1 MSVTAHPGVRPLPAV
16 GVAAALR
23 RHAARIALVCGYVL
37 VLLAALPQELVQDSW
52 LTLLGG
58 REIAD
63 HGLPTTDG
71 LTVWTHGVRWVDQ
84 QWLAQ
89 VVFFRLHE
97 LGGIRLVM
105 LFHVALL
112 TAAFACAVAAARAS
126 TRSVVLVGV
135 GTAFVAPWALQM
147 RAQSFAFP
155 LFAAVLWLLV
165 ADARSPS
172 RRVFLVLPLLVLWAN
187 LHGTALFGGM
197 LVVLR
202 GLVYAWERRPARA
215 AALVVL
221 PPLCLLASPYG
232 LDLPGYYRAL
242 LLNPRMHWFI
252 DEWRPG
258 APSQKTALFYLL
270 CAVAIWL
277 VARHGRV
284 LTAFERLALAAT
296 LLNGLLAVRS
306 IPWFGVTCLIVLPA
320 VVDEAL
326 ATRSV
331 RRPRLALAVGSL
343 AVALAA
349 TGAAAARPASW
360 YTRLWPDAPA
370 ERVAALAQQDPSALV
385 LSDDRYAD
393 WLLWAEPQLR
403 GRVAYDVR
411 FELFAGKQFDELF
424 RYRNQVGDDWRRAQ
438 AGYDILALARPDEEL
453 VIRAVRGRDGYRL
466 VYESGLIA
474 VLQRR

>member
-1 MSVTAHPGVRPLPAV
+1 M
-16 GVAAALR
+16 
-23 RHAARIALVCGYVL
+23 
-37 VLLAALPQELVQDSW
+37 
-52 LTLLGG
+52 
-58 REIAD
+58 
-63 HGLPTTDG
+63 
-71 LTVWTHGVRWVDQ
+71 
-84 QWLAQ
+84 
-89 VVFFRLHE
+89 
-97 LGGIRLVM
+97 
-105 LFHVALL
+105 
-112 TAAFACAVAAARAS
+112 
-126 TRSVVLVGV
+126 
-135 GTAFVAPWALQM
+135 
-147 RAQSFAFP
+147 
-155 LFAAVLWLLV
+155 
-165 ADARSPS
+165 
-172 RRVFLVLPLLVLWAN
+172 
-187 LHGTALFGGM
+187 
-197 LVVLR
+197 
-202 GLVYAWERRPARA
+202 
-215 AALVVL
+215 L
-221 PPLCLLASPYG
+221 PPVCLLASPYG

-284 LTAFERLALAAT
+284 LNAFERFALAAT
-296 LLNGLLAVRS
+296 LLNGLLAIRS

-326 ATRSV
+326 AVRPV

-360 YTRLWPDAPA
+360 YTKLWPDAPA
-370 ERVAALAQQDPSALV
+370 ERVAALAQRDPSALV

-453 VIRAVRGRDGYRL
+453 VIRAVRGRGGYRL